1 MQIRLTVLAP
11 RSGQTPARACDVLVT
26 APAGTAL
33 AAVAS
38 GLAQAVSGPEGS
50 QGGGAV
56 VLFAGRERLDGQRI
70 ALGEP
75 PLVDGAVLS
84 LQVPGEDEAT
94 DDTAPAQLHVV
105 AGPDAGGV
113 HLLHGGQ
120 IRIGRSAEAD
130 VPLDDPDVS
139 RLHCAV
145 TVAEDGRVSVADL
158 GSTNGTSLDGTEV
171 RDRPVRFPP
180 GALLRLGE
188 STLRLTAGP
197 RAGALPTAPDGE
209 GHLRVSRADP
219 AAHGPVHGGPGT
231 SGAFGAG
238 SGGFD
243 GSGGPAGLGEG
254 AGQAYGGQAGARA
267 SGAFS
272 GASHAEPVAYGSEG
286 QEPGP
291 GHGQGVSGT
300 ASARRAPEGGEAPRR
315 GGIGAWARR
324 LKGGG
329 GSRGGEQPQGA
340 ERPGRDGWREAGA
353 SPYGHAY
360 GNGHDSHPYGDGH
373 GHGRAAGAPGSGAYA
388 APSAGAAG
396 ASGSFDSSGS
406 PGSFGAGGDSGHL
419 ASPVSP
425 LSPFSAV
432 PSAPEGTWP
441 DPAAVL
447 LTALGPGPRLWE
459 RHEGHPEALV
469 VRLGTTDRADVP
481 SVPVTVGLREAGSL
495 GLAGPRARLA
505 GLARATVA
513 QLAALHSPFDLEI
526 VLISTDRSRSLEER
540 RREWSWLGWLPHLRP
555 MHGQDCRLLLAYDR
569 EQADA
574 RTAEL
579 VRRLDEGPF
588 GPGWP
593 NLDRTEVAEAARA
606 HKGPHTVVVLDG
618 DPGTAALRETTAR
631 LAGAGAAAG
640 IHLICLAETPAASP
654 TSPVAATYD
663 AACRASIAF
672 RECGAVAMLSGDVA
686 TALRLLRTAGGQAAG
701 HGTVAAVDAVSAAW
715 AERFGRALAPLR
727 DEGSAAL
734 AGRPT
739 TAALPPSAR
748 LLDELGLARATPA
761 SLMARWASTADD
773 QPGASLPRPAA
784 APSRTDL
791 ETPGSGRTLSAGPR
805 VGPQRTAAE
814 ARRSQDTPTSGRI
827 PYPGD
832 PASGRTPYP
841 GAGDRDSGRTPYPG
855 TDSRGSGRT
864 PYPGAGSRDSSRT
877 LYPDTDDLDYGHTPY
892 PAPEPRSSGRT
903 PYPGADSRDSARTPY
918 PGMEG
923 RDSGRTPYPGADA
936 RDSSRTPYPG
946 AHTRDSERTPYPGAE
961 ARDSGR
967 TPRVGPQGG
976 EAPGQAGD
984 SGRPVLVLGAGPRG
998 PLSVDLADEGP
1009 HLLIEG
1015 PAGSGRTEL
1024 LRAVAASLAASARP
1038 DRLGILLVDG
1048 AGGKPEE
1055 RGEGLLPCTELPHV
1069 FTHLVA
1075 SDPVRMRE
1083 FAQALGGEL
1092 KRRAELLGP
1101 LDFATWHA
1109 RHAEAAEQ
1117 AEPRRVVGQRPP
1129 SGAERRGDLDSPA
1142 SGTLR
1147 LRQVAARASDPG
1159 PSPLPRLVVLADDFD
1174 ALVAPGLGSP
1184 GRPAAGSVVRAL
1196 EAVARDGGRLGVHLV
1211 ATSAR
1216 PDRTEDTE
1224 LARGARLR
1232 IVLDAPVLPPSPDE
1246 PAPGRGR
1253 LGHPDGRVTPF
1264 QGGRVTGRIPRTAT
1278 LRPTVVPLEWER
1290 MGDPPTRRPVRE
1302 LGNGPTDLALLASA
1316 LERAARSVNAE
1327 RLPPLIP
1334 FPT

>member
-11 RSGQTPARACDVLVT
+11 RSGQTPARTCDVLVT

-38 GLAQAVSGPEGS
+38 QLASAVSGPESS
-50 QGGGAV
+50 QGGGAIV
-56 VLFAGRERLDGQRI
+56 FFAGRERLDGHRI

-84 LQVPGEDEAT
+84 LQVPGDDEAT
-94 DDTAPAQLHVV
+94 DDAVPAQLHVV

-120 IRIGRSAEAD
+120 IRIGRSADAD

-145 TVAEDGRVSVADL
+145 TVSDDGRVSVADL
-158 GSTNGTSLDGTEV
+158 GSTNGTSLDGVEV
-171 RDRPVRFPP
+171 RERPVRLAP

-188 STLRLTAGP
+188 SALRLTAGSRP
-197 RAGALPTAPDGE
+197 VTLPTAPDGE
-209 GHLRVSRADP
+209 GHLRVTRAETGS
-219 AAHGPVHGGPGT
+219 AA
-231 SGAFGAG
+231 
-238 SGGFD
+238 
-243 GSGGPAGLGEG
+243 
-254 AGQAYGGQAGARA
+254 
-267 SGAFS
+267 
-272 GASHAEPVAYGSEG
+272 
-286 QEPGP
+286 P
-291 GHGQGVSGT
+291 GHGTGAPLPAHTPDHGGQGHGYGAPASPLP
-300 ASARRAPEGGEAPRR
+300 ASARSTAPSGPHGGSGAAGSSPDESSWPEPAEAGPGAYPGHGTHARGEEFGDAPAPRR
-315 GGIGAWARR
+315 GIGAWARR
-324 LKGGG
+324 LKGGAKSEQTAG
-329 GSRGGEQPQGA
+329 PETGAGERG
-340 ERPGRDGWREAGA
+340 D
-353 SPYGHAY
+353 AY
-360 GNGHDSHPYGDGH
+360 GAARAPDGP
-373 GHGRAAGAPGSGAYA
+373 GGPTAYGSGAYG
-388 APSAGAAG
+388 SAAG
-396 ASGSFDSSGS
+396 SHGFPGGSHDPFGGPSG
-406 PGSFGAGGDSGHL
+406 AGHL
-419 ASPVSP
+419 ASPASP
-425 LSPFSAV
+425 GSPFSAL
-432 PSAPEGTWP
+432 PTAPEGTWP

-459 RHEGHPEALV
+459 RHPEHPEALV
-469 VRLGTTDRADVP
+469 VRLGTTDRAEVP
-481 SVPVTVGLREAGSL
+481 AVPVTVGLREAGSL

-526 VLISTDRSRSLEER
+526 VLISTDRSRPLEER

-555 MHGQDCRLLLAYDR
+555 THGQDCRLLLAYDR
-569 EQADA
+569 EQAAA

-579 VRRLDEGPF
+579 VRRLDEGPL

-593 NLDRTEVAEAARA
+593 HLDRASVAEAARA
-606 HKGPHTVVVLDG
+606 HTGPHTVVVLDG
-618 DPGTAALRETTAR
+618 DPGTAMLRETTAR

-654 TSPVAATYD
+654 TSPVSATYE

-727 DEGSAAL
+727 EEGSAAL

-761 SLMARWASTADD
+761 SLMARWASTAEA
-773 QPGASLPRPAA
+773 QPGASAPRAAAA
-784 APSRTDL
+784 APARSELDSAN
-791 ETPGSGRTLSAGPR
+791 SGRTLSAGPR
-805 VGPQRTAAE
+805 VGPQRTA
-814 ARRSQDTPTSGRI
+814 SSP
-827 PYPGD
+827 
-832 PASGRTPYP
+832 
-841 GAGDRDSGRTPYPG
+841 RDSGRTPYPAAG
-855 TDSRGSGRT
+855 APDPDRTPYPPLDARDSGRT
-864 PYPGAGSRDSSRT
+864 PYRGHRSD
-877 LYPDTDDLDYGHTPY
+877 PDRPPY
-892 PAPEPRSSGRT
+892 PPLDT
-903 PYPGADSRDSARTPY
+903 H
-918 PGMEG
+918 
-923 RDSGRTPYPGADA
+923 DSGRTPYPGSRRSGPAQGSGTGSGGRGDA
-936 RDSSRTPYPG
+936 AAAASASGGPTPPAG
-946 AHTRDSERTPYPGAE
+946 AHT
-961 ARDSGR
+961 
-967 TPRVGPQGG
+967 
-976 EAPGQAGD
+976 
-984 SGRPVLVLGAGPRG
+984 GRPVLVLGAGPRG

-1015 PAGSGRTEL
+1015 PPGSGRTEL
-1024 LRAVAASLAASARP
+1024 LRAVAASLASAARP

-1048 AGGKPEE
+1048 SGGEQGE

-1075 SDPVRMRE
+1075 CDPVRMRE

-1092 KRRAELLGP
+1092 KRRAELLGD
-1101 LDFATWHA
+1101 LDFAAWHE
-1109 RHAEAAEQ
+1109 RHAQQEAP
-1117 AEPRRVVGQRPP
+1117 PRIVGQRPP

-1147 LRQVAARASDPG
+1147 LRPVPRSGDPG

-1174 ALVAPGLGSP
+1174 ALVAPALGSP

-1327 RLPPLIP
+1327 RLPALVP
-1334 FPT
+1334 FPA

>member
-56 VLFAGRERLDGQRI
+56 VLFAGRERLDAQCI

-94 DDTAPAQLHVV
+94 DDAVPAQLHVV

-113 HLLHGGQ
+113 HLLHGGR

-145 TVAEDGRVSVADL
+145 TVSEDGRVSVADL
-158 GSTNGTSLDGTEV
+158 GSTNGTSLDGAEV
-171 RDRPVRFPP
+171 RDQPVRFPP

-188 STLRLTAGP
+188 SALRLTAGSRP
-197 RAGALPTAPDGE
+197 VTLPAAPDGE
-209 GHLRVSRADP
+209 GHLRVSRLDP
-219 AAHGPVHGGPGT
+219 DPHAPAHHT
-231 SGAFGAG
+231 SATPTAPPLRAYHYG
-238 SGGFD
+238 SDDD
-243 GSGGPAGLGEG
+243 GQSP
-254 AGQAYGGQAGARA
+254 AYGQQPH
-267 SGAFS
+267 AFRQ
-272 GASHAEPVAYGSEG
+272 EPTGYEG

-291 GHGQGVSGT
+291 GHGAPDT
-300 ASARRAPEGGEAPRR
+300 SARRRTHGGREQFGPAGGGEQFGAAGSWESSGAAGGREQSGPAGSREQPGAGEAPRR

-329 GSRGGEQPQGA
+329 GARGEQAQGA
-340 ERPGRDGWREAGA
+340 DQPGRDPWQEAGA
-353 SPYGHAY
+353 APSGHSHAHSAEARGADPYGT
-360 GNGHDSHPYGDGH
+360 
-373 GHGRAAGAPGSGAYA
+373 
-388 APSAGAAG
+388 SAS
-396 ASGSFDSSGS
+396 SGSF
-406 PGSFGAGGDSGHL
+406 GDPGHL
-419 ASPVSP
+419 ASPASP

-459 RHEGHPEALV
+459 RHDGHPEALV
-469 VRLGTTDRADVP
+469 VRLGTTDRADVE

-526 VLISTDRSRSLEER
+526 VLISTDRSRPLEER

-569 EQADA
+569 EQAAA

-606 HKGPHTVVVLDG
+606 HTGPHTVVVLDG

-640 IHLICLAETPAASP
+640 IHLICLAETPASSP

-672 RECGAVAMLSGDVA
+672 RECGAVAILSGDVA

-701 HGTVAAVDAVSAAW
+701 HGTVASVDAVSAAW

-734 AGRPT
+734 TGRPT

-761 SLMARWASTADD
+761 SLMARWASTAED
-773 QPGASLPRPAA
+773 QPGASVPRATAA
-784 APSRTDL
+784 VPPSRADL
-791 ETPGSGRTLSAGPR
+791 ETPGSGRTLSTGPR

-814 ARRSQDTPTSGRI
+814 GHRAQDTPA
-827 PYPGD
+827 P
-832 PASGRTPYP
+832 GRTPYP
-841 GAGDRDSGRTPYPG
+841 AAGDRDSSRTPYPGGGADSRDSSRTPYPPAETHGSGRTPYPG
-855 TDSRGSGRT
+855 T
-864 PYPGAGSRDSSRT
+864 
-877 LYPDTDDLDYGHTPY
+877 
-892 PAPEPRSSGRT
+892 
-903 PYPGADSRDSARTPY
+903 
-918 PGMEG
+918 
-923 RDSGRTPYPGADA
+923 DA

-946 AHTRDSERTPYPGAE
+946 VSSDARDSSRTPYPGTDSRDSNRTPYPGAGTD
-961 ARDSGR
+961 ARDSSR
-967 TPRVGPQGG
+967 TPYPARTTPRVGPQGG
-976 EAPGQAGD
+976 EGSVGHSAQAGQHA
-984 SGRPVLVLGAGPRG
+984 GRPVLVLGAGPRG
-998 PLSVDLADEGP
+998 ALSVDLADEGP

-1024 LRAVAASLAASARP
+1024 LRAVAASLASAARP

-1048 AGGKPEE
+1048 AGGKPED
-1055 RGEGLLPCTELPHV
+1055 RDSSAPGLLPCTELPHV

-1101 LDFATWHA
+1101 LDFTDWHA
-1109 RHAEAAEQ
+1109 RHAEQ
-1117 AEPRRVVGQRPP
+1117 AQQEESRRIVGQRPP
-1129 SGAERRGDLDSPA
+1129 TGAERRGDLDSPA

-1147 LRQVAARASDPG
+1147 LRPVAARASDPG
-1159 PSPLPRLVVLADDFD
+1159 PSPLPRLVVLVDDFD

>member
-56 VLFAGRERLDGQRI
+56 VLFAGRERLDAQRI

-353 SPYGHAY
+353 SPDGHAY

-406 PGSFGAGGDSGHL
+406 LGSFGAGGDSGHL

-855 TDSRGSGRT
+855 
-864 PYPGAGSRDSSRT
+864 AGSRDSSRT

-936 RDSSRTPYPG
+936 RDSGRTPYPD

-976 EAPGQAGD
+976 EAPGQAWD

>member
-56 VLFAGRERLDGQRI
+56 VLFAGRERLDAQRI

-84 LQVPGEDEAT
+84 LQVPGDDEAT
-94 DDTAPAQLHVV
+94 DDAVPAQLHVV

-113 HLLHGGQ
+113 HLLHGGR

-145 TVAEDGRVSVADL
+145 TVSEDGRVSVADL
-158 GSTNGTSLDGTEV
+158 GSTNGTSLDGAEV
-171 RDRPVRFPP
+171 RDQPVRFPP

-188 STLRLTAGP
+188 SALRLTAGSRP
-197 RAGALPTAPDGE
+197 VTLPAAPDGE
-209 GHLRVSRADP
+209 GHLRVSRLDP
-219 AAHGPVHGGPGT
+219 DQHAPAHHT
-231 SGAFGAG
+231 SGTPTAPPLRAYHYG
-238 SGGFD
+238 SDDD
-243 GSGGPAGLGEG
+243 GQSP
-254 AGQAYGGQAGARA
+254 AYGQQPH
-267 SGAFS
+267 AFRQ
-272 GASHAEPVAYGSEG
+272 EPTGYEG

-291 GHGQGVSGT
+291 GHGT
-300 ASARRAPEGGEAPRR
+300 PDASAHQRTHGGREPFGPAGGGEQFGTTGSWEQSGAVGGRDSSGAGEAPRR

-329 GSRGGEQPQGA
+329 GARGEQSQGA
-340 ERPGRDGWREAGA
+340 DQQGRDPWQE
-353 SPYGHAY
+353 
-360 GNGHDSHPYGDGH
+360 
-373 GHGRAAGAPGSGAYA
+373 PGA
-388 APSAGAAG
+388 APSGHAHSAGARG
-396 ASGSFDSSGS
+396 ADPYGTSGSC
-406 PGSFGAGGDSGHL
+406 GDPGHL
-419 ASPVSP
+419 ASPASP

-459 RHEGHPEALV
+459 RHDGHPEALV
-469 VRLGTTDRADVP
+469 VRLGTTDRADVE

-526 VLISTDRSRSLEER
+526 VLISTDRSRPLEER

-569 EQADA
+569 EQAAA

-579 VRRLDEGPF
+579 VRRLDEGPS

-606 HKGPHTVVVLDG
+606 HTGPHTVVVLDG

-640 IHLICLAETPAASP
+640 IHLICLAETPASSP

-672 RECGAVAMLSGDVA
+672 RECGAVAILSGDVA

-734 AGRPT
+734 TGRPT

-761 SLMARWASTADD
+761 SLMARWASTAED
-773 QPGASLPRPAA
+773 QPGASVPRATAA
-784 APSRTDL
+784 VPPSRADL
-791 ETPGSGRTLSAGPR
+791 ETPGSGRTLSTGPR

-814 ARRSQDTPTSGRI
+814 GHRAQDTPA
-827 PYPGD
+827 P
-832 PASGRTPYP
+832 GRTPYP
-841 GAGDRDSGRTPYPG
+841 AAGDRDSSRTPYPG
-855 TDSRGSGRT
+855 TDSR
-864 PYPGAGSRDSSRT
+864 D
-877 LYPDTDDLDYGHTPY
+877 
-892 PAPEPRSSGRT
+892 SGRT
-903 PYPGADSRDSARTPY
+903 PYPGADSRDS
-918 PGMEG
+918 
-923 RDSGRTPYPGADA
+923 
-936 RDSSRTPYPG
+936 SRTPYPG
-946 AHTRDSERTPYPGAE
+946 TDSRDSNRTPYP
-961 ARDSGR
+961 AR
-967 TPRVGPQGG
+967 TAPRVGPQGG
-976 EAPGQAGD
+976 EGSAGHSAQAGQHA
-984 SGRPVLVLGAGPRG
+984 GRPVLVLGAGPRG
-998 PLSVDLADEGP
+998 ALSVDLADEGP

-1024 LRAVAASLAASARP
+1024 LRAVAASLASAARP

-1048 AGGKPEE
+1048 AGGKPED
-1055 RGEGLLPCTELPHV
+1055 RDSSAPGLLPCTELPHV

-1101 LDFATWHA
+1101 LDFTAWHA
-1109 RHAEAAEQ
+1109 RHAEQ
-1117 AEPRRVVGQRPP
+1117 AQQEESRRIVGQRPP
-1129 SGAERRGDLDSPA
+1129 TGAERRGDLDSPA

-1147 LRQVAARASDPG
+1147 LRPVAARASDPG
-1159 PSPLPRLVVLADDFD
+1159 PSPLPRLVVLVDDFD

>member
-11 RSGQTPARACDVLVT
+11 RSGQTPARTCDVLVT

-38 GLAQAVSGPEGS
+38 QLAAAVSGPESS
-50 QGGGAV
+50 QGGGAIV
-56 VLFAGRERLDGQRI
+56 FFAGRERLDGHRV

-84 LQVPGEDEAT
+84 LQVPGDDEAT
-94 DDTAPAQLHVV
+94 DDAVPAQLHVV

-120 IRIGRSAEAD
+120 IRIGRSADAD

-145 TVAEDGRVSVADL
+145 TVSDDGRVSVADL
-158 GSTNGTSLDGTEV
+158 GSTNGTSLDGVEV
-171 RDRPVRFPP
+171 RERPVRLAP
-180 GALLRLGE
+180 GSLLRLGE
-188 STLRLTAGP
+188 SALRLTAGSRP
-197 RAGALPTAPDGE
+197 VALPTAPDGE
-209 GHLRVSRADP
+209 GHLRVTRAETGS
-219 AAHGPVHGGPGT
+219 AAPDHGTGAPLSAHTPDHGGQDHGYGAPASPFPASAGSPASSGSYGG
-231 SGAFGAG
+231 SGAAG
-238 SGGFD
+238 FSAD
-243 GSGGPAGLGEG
+243 GSSWPEHAE
-254 AGQAYGGQAGARA
+254 AGQGAYPEHGTHAR
-267 SGAFS
+267 GEEF
-272 GASHAEPVAYGSEG
+272 
-286 QEPGP
+286 
-291 GHGQGVSGT
+291 T
-300 ASARRAPEGGEAPRR
+300 DAPAPRR
-315 GGIGAWARR
+315 GIGAWARR
-324 LKGGG
+324 LKGGAK
-329 GSRGGEQPQGA
+329 GEQPAGPETRA
-340 ERPGRDGWREAGA
+340 GERGD
-353 SPYGHAY
+353 AY
-360 GNGHDSHPYGDGH
+360 GATRAPDGPGGPTAYGSS
-373 GHGRAAGAPGSGAYA
+373 APGSGAYGSVA
-388 APSAGAAG
+388 GSHGFPGGSHDPSGGPSGA
-396 ASGSFDSSGS
+396 
-406 PGSFGAGGDSGHL
+406 GHL
-419 ASPVSP
+419 ASPASP
-425 LSPFSAV
+425 GSPFSAL

-459 RHEGHPEALV
+459 RHPGHPEALV
-469 VRLGTTDRADVP
+469 VRLGTTDRAEVP
-481 SVPVTVGLREAGSL
+481 GVPVTVGLREAGSL

-526 VLISTDRSRSLEER
+526 VLISTDRSRPLEER

-555 MHGQDCRLLLAYDR
+555 THGQDCRLLLAYDR
-569 EQADA
+569 EQAAA

-579 VRRLDEGPF
+579 VRRLDEGPL

-593 NLDRTEVAEAARA
+593 HLDRASVAEAARA
-606 HKGPHTVVVLDG
+606 HTGPHTVVVLDG
-618 DPGTAALRETTAR
+618 DPGTAMLRETTAR

-654 TSPVAATYD
+654 TSPVAATYE

-727 DEGSAAL
+727 EEGSAAL

-761 SLMARWASTADD
+761 SLMARWASTAEA
-773 QPGASLPRPAA
+773 QPGASAPRAAAA
-784 APSRTDL
+784 APARSELDS
-791 ETPGSGRTLSAGPR
+791 PNSGRTLSAGPR
-805 VGPQRTAAE
+805 VGPQRTAAS
-814 ARRSQDTPTSGRI
+814 AH
-827 PYPGD
+827 
-832 PASGRTPYP
+832 
-841 GAGDRDSGRTPYPG
+841 RDSGRTPYPAAG
-855 TDSRGSGRT
+855 APDPDRT
-864 PYPGAGSRDSSRT
+864 PYPPLDARDS
-877 LYPDTDDLDYGHTPY
+877 GHTPY
-892 PAPEPRSSGRT
+892 RGHSSDPDRP
-903 PYPGADSRDSARTPY
+903 PYPPLDTH
-918 PGMEG
+918 
-923 RDSGRTPYPGADA
+923 DSGRTPYLGSGSRRSGPGQGSGTGAGTGGRGDTA
-936 RDSSRTPYPG
+936 APASASGGPTPPAG
-946 AHTRDSERTPYPGAE
+946 AHT
-961 ARDSGR
+961 
-967 TPRVGPQGG
+967 
-976 EAPGQAGD
+976 
-984 SGRPVLVLGAGPRG
+984 GRPVLVLGAGPRG

-1015 PAGSGRTEL
+1015 PPGSGRTEL
-1024 LRAVAASLAASARP
+1024 LRAVAASLASAARP

-1048 AGGKPEE
+1048 SGGEQGE

-1075 SDPVRMRE
+1075 CDPVRMRE

-1092 KRRAELLGP
+1092 KRRAELLGD
-1101 LDFATWHA
+1101 LDFAAWHE
-1109 RHAEAAEQ
+1109 RHAEQEAP
-1117 AEPRRVVGQRPP
+1117 PRIVGQRPP

-1147 LRQVAARASDPG
+1147 LRPVPRSGAPG

-1174 ALVAPGLGSP
+1174 ALVAPALGSP

-1327 RLPPLIP
+1327 RLPALVP
-1334 FPT
+1334 FPA

>member
-11 RSGQTPARACDVLVT
+11 RSGQTPARTCDVLVT

-38 GLAQAVSGPEGS
+38 QLAAAVSGPESS

-56 VLFAGRERLDGQRI
+56 VLFAGRERLDGHRI

-84 LQVPGEDEAT
+84 LQVPGDDEAT
-94 DDTAPAQLHVV
+94 DDAVPAQLHVV

-120 IRIGRSAEAD
+120 IRIGRSADAD

-145 TVAEDGRVSVADL
+145 TVSDDGRVSVADL
-158 GSTNGTSLDGTEV
+158 GSTNGTSLDGVEV
-171 RDRPVRFPP
+171 HERPVRLAP

-188 STLRLTAGP
+188 SALRLTSGC
-197 RAGALPTAPDGE
+197 RAATLPTAPDGE
-209 GHLRVSRADP
+209 GHLRVTRAETGSAAPGQGTGAPFAARTPGHAGQGPGPAYGTPASPFASSP
-219 AAHGPVHGGPGT
+219 AAASPASPFPA
-231 SGAFGAG
+231 SGSAAS
-238 SGGFD
+238 SG
-243 GSGGPAGLGEG
+243 
-254 AGQAYGGQAGARA
+254 A
-267 SGAFS
+267 SGAY
-272 GASHAEPVAYGSEG
+272 GDPGAYGSSGAYGDPGASPGEASWA
-286 QEPGP
+286 EPAEAGP
-291 GHGQGVSGT
+291 GAYAAGG
-300 ASARRAPEGGEAPRR
+300 APARDEEFTEAPAPRR
-315 GGIGAWARR
+315 GIGAWARR
-324 LKGGG
+324 FKGGAKSEQTAGRETGTG
-329 GSRGGEQPQGA
+329 GRG
-340 ERPGRDGWREAGA
+340 D
-353 SPYGHAY
+353 AY
-360 GNGHDSHPYGDGH
+360 GAA
-373 GHGRAAGAPGSGAYA
+373 RAPDAPGSRAAYGSEAHGSSAYGSSAYGSEAHGTGAYGTGA
-388 APSAGAAG
+388 DDSGAHGTGTYGPGPGPGPGYGSGSEGYGSGGYGSGSHGSAAG
-396 ASGSFDSSGS
+396 SSRVPGGS
-406 PGSFGAGGDSGHL
+406 PDPSGGPSGAGHL
-419 ASPVSP
+419 ASPASP
-425 LSPFSAV
+425 GSPFSAL

-459 RHEGHPEALV
+459 RHPEHPEALV
-469 VRLGTTDRADVP
+469 VRLGTTDRAEVP
-481 SVPVTVGLREAGSL
+481 GVPVTVGLREAGSL

-526 VLISTDRSRSLEER
+526 VLISTDRSRTPEER

-555 MHGQDCRLLLAYDR
+555 THGQDCRLLLAYER
-569 EQADA
+569 EQAEA

-579 VRRLDEGPF
+579 VRRLDEGPL

-593 NLDRTEVAEAARA
+593 HLDRAAVAGAARD

-618 DPGTAALRETTAR
+618 DPGTAFLRETTAR

-654 TSPVAATYD
+654 TSPVAATYE
-663 AACRASIAF
+663 AACRSSIAF

-715 AERFGRALAPLR
+715 AERFARALAPLR
-727 DEGSAAL
+727 EEGSAAL

-761 SLMARWASTADD
+761 SLMARWASTAEA
-773 QPGASLPRPAA
+773 QPGASAPRAA
-784 APSRTDL
+784 APPPRSELDSAN
-791 ETPGSGRTLSAGPR
+791 SGRTLSAGPR
-805 VGPQRTAAE
+805 VGPQRTAA
-814 ARRSQDTPTSGRI
+814 SSPHHD
-827 PYPGD
+827 
-832 PASGRTPYP
+832 SGRTPYP
-841 GAGDRDSGRTPYPG
+841 AAGAPDPDRTPYPPLDSRDSGRTPYP
-855 TDSRGSGRT
+855 
-864 PYPGAGSRDSSRT
+864 P
-877 LYPDTDDLDYGHTPY
+877 LDTH
-892 PAPEPRSSGRT
+892 
-903 PYPGADSRDSARTPY
+903 
-918 PGMEG
+918 
-923 RDSGRTPYPGADA
+923 DSGRTPYLGAQRSGPAQGAGTGAGAGSGADA
-936 RDSSRTPYPG
+936 WERGDATPAPSGPG
-946 AHTRDSERTPYPGAE
+946 PGSA
-961 ARDSGR
+961 
-967 TPRVGPQGG
+967 T
-976 EAPGQAGD
+976 APAPAAVPI
-984 SGRPVLVLGAGPRG
+984 GRPVLVLGAGPRG

-1015 PAGSGRTEL
+1015 PPGSGRTEL
-1024 LRAVAASLAASARP
+1024 LRAVAASLASAARP

-1048 AGGKPEE
+1048 SGGEHGE

-1092 KRRAELLGP
+1092 KRRAELLGD
-1101 LDFATWHA
+1101 LDFAAWHERYGQPQA
-1109 RHAEAAEQ
+1109 EQEAA
-1117 AEPRRVVGQRPP
+1117 PRIVGQRPP

-1147 LRQVAARASDPG
+1147 LRPAAARSAAPG

-1174 ALVAPGLGSP
+1174 ALVAPALGSP

-1327 RLPPLIP
+1327 RLPALVP
-1334 FPT
+1334 FTA

>member
-56 VLFAGRERLDGQRI
+56 VLFAGRERLDAQRI

-84 LQVPGEDEAT
+84 LQVPGDDEAT
-94 DDTAPAQLHVV
+94 DDAVPAQLHVV

-113 HLLHGGQ
+113 HLLHGGR

-145 TVAEDGRVSVADL
+145 TVSEDGRVSVADL
-158 GSTNGTSLDGTEV
+158 GSTNGTSLDGAEV
-171 RDRPVRFPP
+171 RDQPVRFPP

-188 STLRLTAGP
+188 SALRLTAGSRP
-197 RAGALPTAPDGE
+197 VTLPAAPDGE
-209 GHLRVSRADP
+209 GHLRVSRLDP
-219 AAHGPVHGGPGT
+219 DQHAPAHHT
-231 SGAFGAG
+231 SGTPTAPPLRAYHYG
-238 SGGFD
+238 SDDD
-243 GSGGPAGLGEG
+243 GQSP
-254 AGQAYGGQAGARA
+254 AYGQQPH
-267 SGAFS
+267 AFRQ
-272 GASHAEPVAYGSEG
+272 EPTGYEG

-291 GHGQGVSGT
+291 GHGT
-300 ASARRAPEGGEAPRR
+300 PDASAHQRTHGGREPFGPAGGGEQFGTTGSWEQSGAVGGRDSSGAGEAPRR

-329 GSRGGEQPQGA
+329 GARGEQSQGA
-340 ERPGRDGWREAGA
+340 DQPGRDPWQE
-353 SPYGHAY
+353 
-360 GNGHDSHPYGDGH
+360 
-373 GHGRAAGAPGSGAYA
+373 PGA
-388 APSAGAAG
+388 APSGHAHSAGARG
-396 ASGSFDSSGS
+396 ADPYGTSGSF
-406 PGSFGAGGDSGHL
+406 GDPGHL
-419 ASPVSP
+419 ASPASP

-459 RHEGHPEALV
+459 RHDGHPEALV
-469 VRLGTTDRADVP
+469 VRLGTTDRADVE

-526 VLISTDRSRSLEER
+526 VLISTDRSRPLEER

-569 EQADA
+569 EQAAA

-579 VRRLDEGPF
+579 VRRLDEGPS

-606 HKGPHTVVVLDG
+606 HTGPHTVVVLDG

-640 IHLICLAETPAASP
+640 IHLICLAETPASSP

-672 RECGAVAMLSGDVA
+672 RECGAVAILSGDVA

-734 AGRPT
+734 TGRPT

-761 SLMARWASTADD
+761 SLMARWASTAED
-773 QPGASLPRPAA
+773 QPGASVPRATAA
-784 APSRTDL
+784 VPPSRADL
-791 ETPGSGRTLSAGPR
+791 ETPGSGRTLSTGPR

-814 ARRSQDTPTSGRI
+814 GHRAQDTPA
-827 PYPGD
+827 P
-832 PASGRTPYP
+832 GRTPYP
-841 GAGDRDSGRTPYPG
+841 AAGDRDSSRTPYPGGGADSRDSGRTPYPG
-855 TDSRGSGRT
+855 TDSRDSNRT
-864 PYPGAGSRDSSRT
+864 PYP
-877 LYPDTDDLDYGHTPY
+877 
-892 PAPEPRSSGRT
+892 
-903 PYPGADSRDSARTPY
+903 ART
-918 PGMEG
+918 
-923 RDSGRTPYPGADA
+923 A
-936 RDSSRTPYPG
+936 
-946 AHTRDSERTPYPGAE
+946 
-961 ARDSGR
+961 
-967 TPRVGPQGG
+967 PRVGPQGG
-976 EAPGQAGD
+976 EGSAGHSAQAGQHA
-984 SGRPVLVLGAGPRG
+984 GRPVLVLGAGPRG
-998 PLSVDLADEGP
+998 ALSVDLADEGP

-1024 LRAVAASLAASARP
+1024 LRAVAASLASAARP

-1048 AGGKPEE
+1048 AGGKPED
-1055 RGEGLLPCTELPHV
+1055 RDSSAPGLLPCTELPHV

-1101 LDFATWHA
+1101 LDFTAWHA
-1109 RHAEAAEQ
+1109 RHAEQ
-1117 AEPRRVVGQRPP
+1117 AQQEESRRIVGQRPP
-1129 SGAERRGDLDSPA
+1129 TGAERRGDLDSPA

-1147 LRQVAARASDPG
+1147 LRPVAARASDPG
-1159 PSPLPRLVVLADDFD
+1159 PSPLPRLVVLVDDFD

>member
-56 VLFAGRERLDGQRI
+56 VLFAGRERLDAQRI

-84 LQVPGEDEAT
+84 LQVPGDDEAT
-94 DDTAPAQLHVV
+94 DDAVPAQLHVV

-113 HLLHGGQ
+113 HLLHGGR

-145 TVAEDGRVSVADL
+145 TVSEDGRVSVADL
-158 GSTNGTSLDGTEV
+158 GSTNGTSLDGAEV
-171 RDRPVRFPP
+171 RDQPVRFPP

-188 STLRLTAGP
+188 SALRLTAGSRP
-197 RAGALPTAPDGE
+197 VTLPAAPDGE
-209 GHLRVSRADP
+209 GHLRVSRLDP
-219 AAHGPVHGGPGT
+219 DQHAPAHHT
-231 SGAFGAG
+231 SGTPTAPPLRAYHYG
-238 SGGFD
+238 SDDD
-243 GSGGPAGLGEG
+243 GQSP
-254 AGQAYGGQAGARA
+254 AYGQQPH
-267 SGAFS
+267 AFRQ
-272 GASHAEPVAYGSEG
+272 EPTGYEG

-291 GHGQGVSGT
+291 GHGT
-300 ASARRAPEGGEAPRR
+300 PDASAHQRTHGGREPFGPAGGGEQFGTTGSWEQSGAVGGRDSSGAVGGRDSSGAGEAPRR

-329 GSRGGEQPQGA
+329 GARGEQSQGA
-340 ERPGRDGWREAGA
+340 DQQGRDPWQE
-353 SPYGHAY
+353 
-360 GNGHDSHPYGDGH
+360 
-373 GHGRAAGAPGSGAYA
+373 PGA
-388 APSAGAAG
+388 APSGHAHSAGARG
-396 ASGSFDSSGS
+396 ADPYGTSGSC
-406 PGSFGAGGDSGHL
+406 GDPGHL
-419 ASPVSP
+419 ASPASP

-459 RHEGHPEALV
+459 RHDGHPEALV
-469 VRLGTTDRADVP
+469 VRLGTTDRADVE

-526 VLISTDRSRSLEER
+526 VLISTDRSRPLEER

-569 EQADA
+569 EQAAA

-579 VRRLDEGPF
+579 VRRLDEGPS

-606 HKGPHTVVVLDG
+606 HTGPHTVVVLDG

-640 IHLICLAETPAASP
+640 IHLICLAETPASSP

-672 RECGAVAMLSGDVA
+672 RECGAVAILSGDVA

-734 AGRPT
+734 TGRPT

-761 SLMARWASTADD
+761 SLMARWASTAED
-773 QPGASLPRPAA
+773 QPGASVPRATAA
-784 APSRTDL
+784 VPPSRADL
-791 ETPGSGRTLSAGPR
+791 ETPGSGRTLSTGPR

-814 ARRSQDTPTSGRI
+814 GHRAQDTPA
-827 PYPGD
+827 P
-832 PASGRTPYP
+832 GRTPYP
-841 GAGDRDSGRTPYPG
+841 AAGDRDSSRTPYPG
-855 TDSRGSGRT
+855 TDSR
-864 PYPGAGSRDSSRT
+864 DSN
-877 LYPDTDDLDYGHTPY
+877 
-892 PAPEPRSSGRT
+892 RT
-903 PYPGADSRDSARTPY
+903 PYPGADSRDSNRTPY
-918 PGMEG
+918 PA
-923 RDSGRTPYPGADA
+923 RTA
-936 RDSSRTPYPG
+936 
-946 AHTRDSERTPYPGAE
+946 
-961 ARDSGR
+961 
-967 TPRVGPQGG
+967 PRVGPQGG
-976 EAPGQAGD
+976 EGSAGHSAQAGQHA
-984 SGRPVLVLGAGPRG
+984 GRPVLVLGAGPRG
-998 PLSVDLADEGP
+998 ALSVDLADEGP

-1024 LRAVAASLAASARP
+1024 LRAVAASLASAARP

-1048 AGGKPEE
+1048 AGGKPED
-1055 RGEGLLPCTELPHV
+1055 RDSSAPGLLPCTELPHV

-1101 LDFATWHA
+1101 LDFTAWHA
-1109 RHAEAAEQ
+1109 RHAEQ
-1117 AEPRRVVGQRPP
+1117 AQQEESRRIVGQRPP
-1129 SGAERRGDLDSPA
+1129 TGAERRGDLDSPA

-1147 LRQVAARASDPG
+1147 LRPVAARASDPG
-1159 PSPLPRLVVLADDFD
+1159 PSPLPRLVVLVDDFD

>member
-1 MQIRLTVLAP
+1 MPPARICEVGVSRCVTTCTDDVSVPGGGNHRAFPLPGTPAQKGPLTAMQIRLTVLAP
-11 RSGQTPARACDVLVT
+11 RSGQTPARTCDVLVT

-38 GLAQAVSGPEGS
+38 QLASAVSGPESS
-50 QGGGAV
+50 QGGGAIV
-56 VLFAGRERLDGQRI
+56 FFAGRERLDGHRI

-84 LQVPGEDEAT
+84 LQVPGDDEAT
-94 DDTAPAQLHVV
+94 DDAVPAQLHVV

-120 IRIGRSAEAD
+120 IRIGRSADAD

-145 TVAEDGRVSVADL
+145 TVSDDGRVSVADL
-158 GSTNGTSLDGTEV
+158 GSTNGTSLDGVEV
-171 RDRPVRFPP
+171 RERPVRLAP

-188 STLRLTAGP
+188 SALRLTTGSRP
-197 RAGALPTAPDGE
+197 VTLPTAPDGE
-209 GHLRVSRADP
+209 GHLRVTRAETGS
-219 AAHGPVHGGPGT
+219 AA
-231 SGAFGAG
+231 
-238 SGGFD
+238 
-243 GSGGPAGLGEG
+243 
-254 AGQAYGGQAGARA
+254 
-267 SGAFS
+267 
-272 GASHAEPVAYGSEG
+272 
-286 QEPGP
+286 P
-291 GHGQGVSGT
+291 GHGTGAPLSAHTPDHGGHGYGAPASPFP
-300 ASARRAPEGGEAPRR
+300 ASAGSPASSGPYGGSGAAGFSADESSWPEHAEAGPGAYPEHGTHARGEEFADAPTPRR
-315 GGIGAWARR
+315 GIGAWARR
-324 LKGGG
+324 LKGGAK
-329 GSRGGEQPQGA
+329 GEQTAGPETGA
-340 ERPGRDGWREAGA
+340 GERGD
-353 SPYGHAY
+353 AY
-360 GNGHDSHPYGDGH
+360 GAARTDGP
-373 GHGRAAGAPGSGAYA
+373 AAPGSSAPGSDAYG
-388 APSAGAAG
+388 SAAG
-396 ASGSFDSSGS
+396 SHGFPGGSHDPSGGPSG
-406 PGSFGAGGDSGHL
+406 AGHL
-419 ASPVSP
+419 ASPASP
-425 LSPFSAV
+425 GSPFSAL

-459 RHEGHPEALV
+459 RHQGHPEALV
-469 VRLGTTDRADVP
+469 VRLGTTDRAEVP
-481 SVPVTVGLREAGSL
+481 GVPVTVGLREAGSL

-526 VLISTDRSRSLEER
+526 VLISTDRSRPLEER

-555 MHGQDCRLLLAYDR
+555 THGQDCRLLLAYDR
-569 EQADA
+569 EQAAA

-579 VRRLDEGPF
+579 VRRLDEGPL

-593 NLDRTEVAEAARA
+593 HLDRASVAEAARE
-606 HKGPHTVVVLDG
+606 HTGPHTVVVLDG
-618 DPGTAALRETTAR
+618 DPGTAMLRETTAR

-640 IHLICLAETPAASP
+640 IHLICLAETPASSP
-654 TSPVAATYD
+654 TSPVAATYE

-727 DEGSAAL
+727 EEGSAAL

-761 SLMARWASTADD
+761 SLMARWASTAEA
-773 QPGASLPRPAA
+773 QPGASAPRAAAA
-784 APSRTDL
+784 APARSELDSAN
-791 ETPGSGRTLSAGPR
+791 SGRTLSAGPR
-805 VGPQRTAAE
+805 VGPQRTAA
-814 ARRSQDTPTSGRI
+814 SSH
-827 PYPGD
+827 
-832 PASGRTPYP
+832 
-841 GAGDRDSGRTPYPG
+841 RDSGRTPYPAAG
-855 TDSRGSGRT
+855 APDPDRTPYPPLDARDSGRT
-864 PYPGAGSRDSSRT
+864 PYRGHRSD
-877 LYPDTDDLDYGHTPY
+877 PDRPPY
-892 PAPEPRSSGRT
+892 PPLDT
-903 PYPGADSRDSARTPY
+903 H
-918 PGMEG
+918 
-923 RDSGRTPYPGADA
+923 DSGRTPYPG
-936 RDSSRTPYPG
+936 SR
-946 AHTRDSERTPYPGAE
+946 R
-961 ARDSGR
+961 SG
-967 TPRVGPQGG
+967 
-976 EAPGQAGD
+976 PGQGSGTGSGGRGD
-984 SGRPVLVLGAGPRG
+984 TSDSASASGGPMPPTGTHTGRPVLVLGAGPRG

-1015 PAGSGRTEL
+1015 PPGSGRTEL
-1024 LRAVAASLAASARP
+1024 LRAVAASLASAARP

-1048 AGGKPEE
+1048 SGGEQGE

-1075 SDPVRMRE
+1075 CDPVRMRE

-1092 KRRAELLGP
+1092 KRRAELLGD
-1101 LDFATWHA
+1101 LDFAAWHE
-1109 RHAEAAEQ
+1109 RHAQQEAP
-1117 AEPRRVVGQRPP
+1117 PRIVGQRPP

-1147 LRQVAARASDPG
+1147 LRPVPRAGAPG

-1174 ALVAPGLGSP
+1174 ALVAPALGSP

-1327 RLPPLIP
+1327 RLPALVP
-1334 FPT
+1334 FPA

>member
-11 RSGQTPARACDVLVT
+11 RSGQTPARTCDVLVT

-38 GLAQAVSGPEGS
+38 QLAAAVSGPDSS

-56 VLFAGRERLDGQRI
+56 VLFAGRERLDGHRI

-84 LQVPGEDEAT
+84 LQVPGDDEAT
-94 DDTAPAQLHVV
+94 DDAVPAQLHVV

-120 IRIGRSAEAD
+120 IRIGRSADAD

-145 TVAEDGRVSVADL
+145 TVSDDGRVSVADL
-158 GSTNGTSLDGTEV
+158 GSTNGTSLDGVEV
-171 RDRPVRFPP
+171 RERPVRLAP

-188 STLRLTAGP
+188 SALRLAPGSRPP
-197 RAGALPTAPDGE
+197 RLTTAPDGE
-209 GHLRVSRADP
+209 GHLRVTRAERGRSAGTPFGPGAPEQDGPGYAAASSGPPFSAASPSPSRASAAP
-219 AAHGPVHGGPGT
+219 APERAGAYDDAESWPERAE
-231 SGAFGAG
+231 SGA
-238 SGGFD
+238 GG
-243 GSGGPAGLGEG
+243 G
-254 AGQAYGGQAGARA
+254 R
-267 SGAFS
+267 
-272 GASHAEPVAYGSEG
+272 SE
-286 QEPGP
+286 
-291 GHGQGVSGT
+291 SGT
-300 ASARRAPEGGEAPRR
+300 RARGERFAGPPAPRR
-315 GGIGAWARR
+315 GIGAWARR
-324 LKGGG
+324 FKGGAKD
-329 GSRGGEQPQGA
+329 EQATGPEPGA
-340 ERPGRDGWREAGA
+340 DG
-353 SPYGHAY
+353 P
-360 GNGHDSHPYGDGH
+360 
-373 GHGRAAGAPGSGAYA
+373 AAPDAYA
-388 APSAGAAG
+388 ASRAPGDPAPAAG
-396 ASGSFDSSGS
+396 PTGHGFDTGPQGS
-406 PGSFGAGGDSGHL
+406 PSGFDDPPGGPSGAGHL
-419 ASPVSP
+419 ASPASP
-425 LSPFSAV
+425 GSPFSAR

-459 RHEGHPEALV
+459 RHPDHPEALV
-469 VRLGTTDRADVP
+469 VRLGTTDRAEVP
-481 SVPVTVGLREAGSL
+481 AVPVTVGLREAGSL

-526 VLISTDRSRSLEER
+526 VLISTDRSRPLEER

-555 MHGQDCRLLLAYDR
+555 THGQDCRLLLAYER
-569 EQADA
+569 EQAEA

-579 VRRLDEGPF
+579 VRRLDEGPL

-593 NLDRTEVAEAARA
+593 HLDRASLTEAARA
-606 HKGPHTVVVLDG
+606 HTGPHTVVVLDG
-618 DPGTAALRETTAR
+618 DPGTAFLRETTAR
-631 LAGAGAAAG
+631 LAGAGAAG
-640 IHLICLAETPAASP
+640 GVHLICLAETPAASP
-654 TSPVAATYD
+654 TSPVAATYE

-672 RECGAVAMLSGDVA
+672 RECGAVALLSGDVA

-727 DEGSAAL
+727 EEGSTAL

-761 SLMARWASTADD
+761 SLMARWASTAEAR
-773 QPGASLPRPAA
+773 PGATAPRVAA
-784 APSRTDL
+784 APSRSEADS
-791 ETPGSGRTLSAGPR
+791 PNSGRTLSAGPR
-805 VGPQRTAAE
+805 VGPQRTAA
-814 ARRSQDTPTSGRI
+814 SSPHHD
-827 PYPGD
+827 
-832 PASGRTPYP
+832 SGRTPYP
-841 GAGDRDSGRTPYPG
+841 AAGAPDPDRTPYPPPDARDSGRTPYP
-855 TDSRGSGRT
+855 S
-864 PYPGAGSRDSSRT
+864 
-877 LYPDTDDLDYGHTPY
+877 L
-892 PAPEPRSSGRT
+892 
-903 PYPGADSRDSARTPY
+903 DSRDSGRVPQLGAQRSASG
-918 PGMEG
+918 PGAGQAGPG
-923 RDSGRTPYPGADA
+923 RGPASAAAVSPGADGA
-936 RDSSRTPYPG
+936 DGAAPGRAAVPG
-946 AHTRDSERTPYPGAE
+946 AA
-961 ARDSGR
+961 
-967 TPRVGPQGG
+967 
-976 EAPGQAGD
+976 
-984 SGRPVLVLGAGPRG
+984 RPVLVLGAGPRG

-1015 PAGSGRTEL
+1015 PPGSGRTEL
-1024 LRAVAASLAASARP
+1024 LRAVAASLASAARP

-1048 AGGKPEE
+1048 AGGEQGD

-1069 FTHLVA
+1069 FGHLRA
-1075 SDPVRMRE
+1075 YDPVRMRQ

-1092 KRRAELLGP
+1092 KRRAELLGD
-1101 LDFATWHA
+1101 LDFAAWHERHA
-1109 RHAEAAEQ
+1109 RQESRAESG
-1117 AEPRRVVGQRPP
+1117 RVVGRRPP
-1129 SGAERRGDLDSPA
+1129 SGAERLGDLDSPA
-1142 SGTLR
+1142 TGTLR
-1147 LRQVAARASDPG
+1147 LRPAAARPADPG

-1174 ALVAPGLGSP
+1174 ALVAPALGSP

-1211 ATSAR
+1211 AASAR

-1290 MGDPPTRRPVRE
+1290 MGDPPARRPVRE

-1327 RLPPLIP
+1327 RLPALVP
-1334 FPT
+1334 FTP

>member
-56 VLFAGRERLDGQRI
+56 VLFAGRERLDAQRI

-84 LQVPGEDEAT
+84 LQVPGDDEAT
-94 DDTAPAQLHVV
+94 DDAVPAQLHVV

-113 HLLHGGQ
+113 HLLHGGR

-145 TVAEDGRVSVADL
+145 TVSEDGRVSVADL
-158 GSTNGTSLDGTEV
+158 GSTNGTSLDGAEV
-171 RDRPVRFPP
+171 RDQPVRFPP

-188 STLRLTAGP
+188 SALRLTAGSRP
-197 RAGALPTAPDGE
+197 VTLPAAPDGE
-209 GHLRVSRADP
+209 GHLRVSRLDP
-219 AAHGPVHGGPGT
+219 DQHAPAHHT
-231 SGAFGAG
+231 SGTPTAPPLRAYHYG
-238 SGGFD
+238 SDDD
-243 GSGGPAGLGEG
+243 GQSP
-254 AGQAYGGQAGARA
+254 AYGQQPH
-267 SGAFS
+267 AFRQ
-272 GASHAEPVAYGSEG
+272 EPTGYEG

-291 GHGQGVSGT
+291 GHGT
-300 ASARRAPEGGEAPRR
+300 PDASAHQRTHGGREPFGPAGGGEQFGTTGSWEQSGAVGGRDSSGAVGGRDSSGAGEAPRR

-329 GSRGGEQPQGA
+329 GARGEQSQGA
-340 ERPGRDGWREAGA
+340 DQQGRDPWQE
-353 SPYGHAY
+353 
-360 GNGHDSHPYGDGH
+360 
-373 GHGRAAGAPGSGAYA
+373 PGA
-388 APSAGAAG
+388 APSGHAHSAGARG
-396 ASGSFDSSGS
+396 ADPYGTSGSC
-406 PGSFGAGGDSGHL
+406 GDPGHL
-419 ASPVSP
+419 ASPASP

-459 RHEGHPEALV
+459 RHDGHPEALV
-469 VRLGTTDRADVP
+469 VRLGTTDRADVE

-526 VLISTDRSRSLEER
+526 VLISTDRSRPLEER

-569 EQADA
+569 EQAAA

-579 VRRLDEGPF
+579 VRRLDEGPS

-606 HKGPHTVVVLDG
+606 HTGPHTVVVLDG

-640 IHLICLAETPAASP
+640 IHLICLAETPASSP

-672 RECGAVAMLSGDVA
+672 RECGAVAILSGDVA

-734 AGRPT
+734 TGRPT

-761 SLMARWASTADD
+761 SLMARWASTAED
-773 QPGASLPRPAA
+773 QPGASVPRATAA
-784 APSRTDL
+784 VPPSRADL
-791 ETPGSGRTLSAGPR
+791 ETPGSGRTLSTGPR

-814 ARRSQDTPTSGRI
+814 GHRAQDTPA
-827 PYPGD
+827 P
-832 PASGRTPYP
+832 GRTPYP
-841 GAGDRDSGRTPYPG
+841 AAGDRDSSRTPYPGGGADSRDSGRTPYPG
-855 TDSRGSGRT
+855 TDSR
-864 PYPGAGSRDSSRT
+864 
-877 LYPDTDDLDYGHTPY
+877 
-892 PAPEPRSSGRT
+892 
-903 PYPGADSRDSARTPY
+903 
-918 PGMEG
+918 
-923 RDSGRTPYPGADA
+923 
-936 RDSSRTPYPG
+936 DSSRTPYP
-946 AHTRDSERTPYPGAE
+946 ARTA
-961 ARDSGR
+961 
-967 TPRVGPQGG
+967 PRVGPQGG
-976 EAPGQAGD
+976 EGSAGHSAQAGQHA
-984 SGRPVLVLGAGPRG
+984 GRPVLVLGAGPRG
-998 PLSVDLADEGP
+998 ALSVDLADEGP

-1024 LRAVAASLAASARP
+1024 LRAVAASLASAARP

-1048 AGGKPEE
+1048 AGGKPED
-1055 RGEGLLPCTELPHV
+1055 RDSSAPGLLPCTELPHV

-1101 LDFATWHA
+1101 LDFTAWHA
-1109 RHAEAAEQ
+1109 RHAEQ
-1117 AEPRRVVGQRPP
+1117 AQQEESRRIVGQRPP
-1129 SGAERRGDLDSPA
+1129 TGAERRGDLDSPA

-1147 LRQVAARASDPG
+1147 LRPVAARASDPG
-1159 PSPLPRLVVLADDFD
+1159 PSPLPRLVVLVDDFD

>member
-11 RSGQTPARACDVLVT
+11 RSGQTPARTCDVLVT

-38 GLAQAVSGPEGS
+38 QLASAVAGPESS
-50 QGGGAV
+50 QGGGAIV
-56 VLFAGRERLDGQRI
+56 FFAGRDRLDGHRV

-84 LQVPGEDEAT
+84 LQVPGDDEAT
-94 DDTAPAQLHVV
+94 DDPVPAQLHVV

-120 IRIGRSAEAD
+120 IRIGRSADAD

-145 TVAEDGRVSVADL
+145 TVSDDGRVSVADL
-158 GSTNGTSLDGTEV
+158 GSTNGTSLDGVEV
-171 RDRPVRFPP
+171 RERPVRLAP

-188 STLRLTAGP
+188 SALRLTAGSRP
-197 RAGALPTAPDGE
+197 ATLPTAPDGE
-209 GHLRVSRADP
+209 GHLRVARAETDSP
-219 AAHGPVHGGPGT
+219 APGHGAGAPLSAHTPDHGGPGHGHGYGAPASPFPGSSGSSAPT
-231 SGAFGAG
+231 GPPAPGGPHGGSGAPG
-238 SGGFD
+238 SSLEE
-243 GSGGPAGLGEG
+243 GSWPE
-254 AGQAYGGQAGARA
+254 
-267 SGAFS
+267 
-272 GASHAEPVAYGSEG
+272 HAEA
-286 QEPGP
+286 GP
-291 GHGQGVSGT
+291 GAYPGQGTHARGEE
-300 ASARRAPEGGEAPRR
+300 SADAPAPRR
-315 GGIGAWARR
+315 GIGAWARR

-329 GSRGGEQPQGA
+329 ARSEQAAGPETGAGVRRDTYGASRAPDGPGGPTTYGSSA
-340 ERPGRDGWREAGA
+340 PGAGA
-353 SPYGHAY
+353 YGSAV
-360 GNGHDSHPYGDGH
+360 GPHDFPGGSHDPSGG
-373 GHGRAAGAPGSGAYA
+373 PSGA
-388 APSAGAAG
+388 
-396 ASGSFDSSGS
+396 
-406 PGSFGAGGDSGHL
+406 GHL

-425 LSPFSAV
+425 GSPFSAL
-432 PSAPEGTWP
+432 PTAPEGTWP

-447 LTALGPGPRLWE
+447 MTALGPGPRLWE
-459 RHEGHPEALV
+459 RHPEHPEALV
-469 VRLGTTDRADVP
+469 VRLGTTDRAEVP
-481 SVPVTVGLREAGSL
+481 AVPVTVGLREAGSL

-526 VLISTDRSRSLEER
+526 VLISTDRSRPLEER

-555 MHGQDCRLLLAYDR
+555 THGQDCRLLLAYDR
-569 EQADA
+569 EQAAA

-579 VRRLDEGPF
+579 VRRLDEGPL

-593 NLDRTEVAEAARA
+593 HLDRASVAEAARA
-606 HKGPHTVVVLDG
+606 HTGPHTVVVLDG
-618 DPGTAALRETTAR
+618 DPGTAVLRETTAR

-654 TSPVAATYD
+654 TSPVSATYE

-727 DEGSAAL
+727 EEGSAAL

-761 SLMARWASTADD
+761 SLMARWASTAEA
-773 QPGASLPRPAA
+773 QPGASAPRGAA
-784 APSRTDL
+784 ARAPRQELDS
-791 ETPGSGRTLSAGPR
+791 PNSGRTLSAGPR
-805 VGPQRTAAE
+805 VGPQRTAASSPHRD
-814 ARRSQDTPTSGRI
+814 AGRA
-827 PYPGD
+827 PYPAAGAPD
-832 PASGRTPYP
+832 PDRTPYP
-841 GAGDRDSGRTPYPG
+841 PLDARDSGRTPYP
-855 TDSRGSGRT
+855 
-864 PYPGAGSRDSSRT
+864 P
-877 LYPDTDDLDYGHTPY
+877 LD
-892 PAPEPRSSGRT
+892 A
-903 PYPGADSRDSARTPY
+903 
-918 PGMEG
+918 
-923 RDSGRTPYPGADA
+923 
-936 RDSSRTPYPG
+936 
-946 AHTRDSERTPYPGAE
+946 RDSERTPSLGG
-961 ARDSGR
+961 RRSG
-967 TPRVGPQGG
+967 
-976 EAPGQAGD
+976 PGQGSEERGD
-984 SGRPVLVLGAGPRG
+984 GGAPQPAAHTGRPILVLGAGPRG

-1015 PAGSGRTEL
+1015 PPGSGRTEL
-1024 LRAVAASLAASARP
+1024 LRAVAASLASAARP

-1048 AGGKPEE
+1048 SGSE
-1055 RGEGLLPCTELPHV
+1055 RDERCEGLLPCTELPHV

-1075 SDPVRMRE
+1075 CDPVRMRE

-1092 KRRAELLGP
+1092 KRRAELLGD
-1101 LDFATWHA
+1101 LDFAAWHE
-1109 RHAEAAEQ
+1109 RHAQQEGP
-1117 AEPRRVVGQRPP
+1117 PRIVGQRPP

-1147 LRQVAARASDPG
+1147 LRTTARPGDPG

-1174 ALVAPGLGSP
+1174 ALVAPSLGSP

-1327 RLPPLIP
+1327 RLPALVP
-1334 FPT
+1334 FPA

>member
-1 MQIRLTVLAP
+1 MPPARICEVGVSRCVTTCTDDVSVPGGGNHRAFPLPGTPAQKGPLTAMQIRLTVLAP
-11 RSGQTPARACDVLVT
+11 RSGQTPARTCDVLVT

-38 GLAQAVSGPEGS
+38 QLASAVAGPESS
-50 QGGGAV
+50 QGGGAIV
-56 VLFAGRERLDGQRI
+56 FFAGRERLDGHRV

-84 LQVPGEDEAT
+84 LQVPGDDEAT
-94 DDTAPAQLHVV
+94 DDPVPAQLHVV

-120 IRIGRSAEAD
+120 IRIGRSADAD

-145 TVAEDGRVSVADL
+145 TVSDDGRVSVADL
-158 GSTNGTSLDGTEV
+158 GSTNGTSLDGVEV
-171 RDRPVRFPP
+171 RERPVRLAP

-188 STLRLTAGP
+188 SALRLTAGSRP
-197 RAGALPTAPDGE
+197 ATLPTAPDGE
-209 GHLRVSRADP
+209 GHLRVARAETGSP
-219 AAHGPVHGGPGT
+219 APGHGTGAPLSAHTPDHGGPGQGHGH
-231 SGAFGAG
+231 GAPASPFLGSPGSPGSPAPAG
-238 SGGFD
+238 S
-243 GSGGPAGLGEG
+243 P
-254 AGQAYGGQAGARA
+254 
-267 SGAFS
+267 
-272 GASHAEPVAYGSEG
+272 
-286 QEPGP
+286 
-291 GHGQGVSGT
+291 
-300 ASARRAPEGGEAPRR
+300 APEGPHGGYGAPGSSPEEDSWPEHAEAGPGAYPGQATHARGEEFADAPAPRR
-315 GGIGAWARR
+315 GIGAWARR
-324 LKGGG
+324 LKGGA
-329 GSRGGEQPQGA
+329 RV
-340 ERPGRDGWREAGA
+340 D
-353 SPYGHAY
+353 
-360 GNGHDSHPYGDGH
+360 
-373 GHGRAAGAPGSGAYA
+373 RAAGPETGAGVRRDTYGAARAPDGSGGPTAYGSSAPGAGAYGSAAGPHDFPGGSHDFPGGSHDPSGGPSGA
-388 APSAGAAG
+388 
-396 ASGSFDSSGS
+396 
-406 PGSFGAGGDSGHL
+406 GHL

-425 LSPFSAV
+425 GSPFSAL
-432 PSAPEGTWP
+432 PTAPEGTWP

-447 LTALGPGPRLWE
+447 MTALGPGPRLWE
-459 RHEGHPEALV
+459 RHPEHPEALV
-469 VRLGTTDRADVP
+469 VRLGTTDRAEVP
-481 SVPVTVGLREAGSL
+481 AVPVTVGLREAGSL
-495 GLAGPRARLA
+495 GLAGPRARLT
-505 GLARATVA
+505 GLTRATVA

-526 VLISTDRSRSLEER
+526 VLISTDRSRPLEER

-555 MHGQDCRLLLAYDR
+555 THGQDCRLLLAYDR
-569 EQADA
+569 EQAAA

-579 VRRLDEGPF
+579 VRRLDEGPL

-593 NLDRTEVAEAARA
+593 HLDRASVAEAARA
-606 HKGPHTVVVLDG
+606 HTGPHTVVVLDG
-618 DPGTAALRETTAR
+618 DPGTAMLRETTAR

-654 TSPVAATYD
+654 TSPVSATYET
-663 AACRASIAF
+663 ACRASIAF

-727 DEGSAAL
+727 EEGSAAL

-761 SLMARWASTADD
+761 SLMARWASTAEA
-773 QPGASLPRPAA
+773 QPGASAPRGAA
-784 APSRTDL
+784 ARAPRQEVDS
-791 ETPGSGRTLSAGPR
+791 PNSGRTLSAGPR
-805 VGPQRTAAE
+805 VGPQRTAASSPH
-814 ARRSQDTPTSGRI
+814 RDSGRA
-827 PYPGD
+827 PYPAAGAPD
-832 PASGRTPYP
+832 PDRTPYP
-841 GAGDRDSGRTPYPG
+841 PLGARDSGRTPYPPL
-855 TDSRGSGRT
+855 DS
-864 PYPGAGSRDSSRT
+864 
-877 LYPDTDDLDYGHTPY
+877 
-892 PAPEPRSSGRT
+892 
-903 PYPGADSRDSARTPY
+903 
-918 PGMEG
+918 
-923 RDSGRTPYPGADA
+923 
-936 RDSSRTPYPG
+936 
-946 AHTRDSERTPYPGAE
+946 RDSERTPHPGG
-961 ARDSGR
+961 RRSGPGR
-967 TPRVGPQGG
+967 GSEERGDGG
-976 EAPGQAGD
+976 APPPAAHT
-984 SGRPVLVLGAGPRG
+984 GRPVLVLGAGPRG

-1015 PAGSGRTEL
+1015 PPGSGRTEL
-1024 LRAVAASLAASARP
+1024 LRAVAASLASAARP

-1048 AGGKPEE
+1048 SGGE
-1055 RGEGLLPCTELPHV
+1055 RGERCEGLLPCTELPHV

-1075 SDPVRMRE
+1075 CDPVRMRE

-1092 KRRAELLGP
+1092 KRRAELLGD
-1101 LDFATWHA
+1101 LDFAAWHA
-1109 RHAEAAEQ
+1109 RHAQQEG
-1117 AEPRRVVGQRPP
+1117 PPRVVGQRPP

-1147 LRQVAARASDPG
+1147 LRPTARPGDPG

-1174 ALVAPGLGSP
+1174 ALVAPALGSP

-1232 IVLDAPVLPPSPDE
+1232 IVLDAPVQPPSPDE

-1327 RLPPLIP
+1327 RLPALVP
-1334 FPT
+1334 FPA

>member
-11 RSGQTPARACDVLVT
+11 RSGQTPARTCDVLVT

-38 GLAQAVSGPEGS
+38 QLAAAVSGPESS

-56 VLFAGRERLDGQRI
+56 VLFAGRERLDGHRI

-84 LQVPGEDEAT
+84 LQVPGDDEAT
-94 DDTAPAQLHVV
+94 DEAVPAQLHVV

-120 IRIGRSAEAD
+120 IRIGRSADAD

-145 TVAEDGRVSVADL
+145 TVSDDGRVSVADL
-158 GSTNGTSLDGTEV
+158 GSTNGTSLDGVEV
-171 RDRPVRFPP
+171 RERPVRLAP

-188 STLRLTAGP
+188 SALRLTAGSRP
-197 RAGALPTAPDGE
+197 PALPTAPDGE
-209 GHLRVSRADP
+209 GHLRVTRAETGAP
-219 AAHGPVHGGPGT
+219 A
-231 SGAFGAG
+231 
-238 SGGFD
+238 
-243 GSGGPAGLGEG
+243 
-254 AGQAYGGQAGARA
+254 
-267 SGAFS
+267 
-272 GASHAEPVAYGSEG
+272 
-286 QEPGP
+286 P
-291 GHGQGVSGT
+291 GHGTTAPLFAHTPDHGGQGHGHGAPGSPPP
-300 ASARRAPEGGEAPRR
+300 ASAPAAGSPASSGPHGGLGAPGSAPDEAAWPEHAEAGPGAYPGHTYPGHGHDTHARGAEFADAPAPRR
-315 GGIGAWARR
+315 GIGAWARR
-324 LKGGG
+324 LKGGAK
-329 GSRGGEQPQGA
+329 GEQAAGPETGA
-340 ERPGRDGWREAGA
+340 GVRGDTYGGPRVPDGPGGPTAPGT
-353 SPYGHAY
+353 SAY
-360 GNGHDSHPYGDGH
+360 GPS
-373 GHGRAAGAPGSGAYA
+373 APGSSASGSSASGSGAYGSGA
-388 APSAGAAG
+388 YGSAAG
-396 ASGSFDSSGS
+396 HHDFPGGSHDPSGGPSG
-406 PGSFGAGGDSGHL
+406 SGHL
-419 ASPVSP
+419 SSPASPG
-425 LSPFSAV
+425 SPFSAL

-459 RHEGHPEALV
+459 RRPGHPEALV
-469 VRLGTTDRADVP
+469 VRLGTTDRAEVP
-481 SVPVTVGLREAGSL
+481 AVPVTVGLREAGSL

-526 VLISTDRSRSLEER
+526 VLISTDRSRPLEER

-555 MHGQDCRLLLAYDR
+555 THGQDCRLLLAYDR
-569 EQADA
+569 EQAAA

-579 VRRLDEGPF
+579 VRRLDEGSL

-593 NLDRTEVAEAARA
+593 HLDRASVAEAARA
-606 HKGPHTVVVLDG
+606 HTGPHTVVVLDG
-618 DPGTAALRETTAR
+618 DPGTAMLRETTAR

-654 TSPVAATYD
+654 ASPVAATYE

-727 DEGSAAL
+727 EEGSAAL

-761 SLMARWASTADD
+761 SLMARWASTAEA
-773 QPGASLPRPAA
+773 QPGASAPRAGAA
-784 APSRTDL
+784 APARSELDSAN
-791 ETPGSGRTLSAGPR
+791 SGRTLSAGPR
-805 VGPQRTAAE
+805 VGPQRTAA
-814 ARRSQDTPTSGRI
+814 SP
-827 PYPGD
+827 PH
-832 PASGRTPYP
+832 
-841 GAGDRDSGRTPYPG
+841 RDSGRTPYPAAG
-855 TDSRGSGRT
+855 TPDPDRT
-864 PYPGAGSRDSSRT
+864 PYPP
-877 LYPDTDDLDYGHTPY
+877 PD
-892 PAPEPRSSGRT
+892 A
-903 PYPGADSRDSARTPY
+903 
-918 PGMEG
+918 
-923 RDSGRTPYPGADA
+923 RDSGRTPYRGHRSDPD
-936 RDSSRTPYPG
+936 RPHCPPPDT
-946 AHTRDSERTPYPGAE
+946 H
-961 ARDSGR
+961 DSGR
-967 TPRVGPQGG
+967 TPHPGSRRSG
-976 EAPGQAGD
+976 PGQAPGSRSGSGERGD
-984 SGRPVLVLGAGPRG
+984 AASASVSGGATPPAGVHTGRPVLVLGAGPRG
-998 PLSVDLADEGP
+998 PLGVDLADEGP

-1015 PAGSGRTEL
+1015 PPGSGRTEL
-1024 LRAVAASLAASARP
+1024 LRAVAASLASAARP

-1048 AGGKPEE
+1048 SGGEQGE

-1075 SDPVRMRE
+1075 CDPVRMRE

-1092 KRRAELLGP
+1092 KRRAELLGD
-1101 LDFATWHA
+1101 LDFAAWHE
-1109 RHAEAAEQ
+1109 RHAQREAT
-1117 AEPRRVVGQRPP
+1117 PRIVGQRPP
-1129 SGAERRGDLDSPA
+1129 SGVERRGDLDSPA

-1147 LRQVAARASDPG
+1147 LRPAARSGDPG

-1174 ALVAPGLGSP
+1174 ALVAPALGSP

-1327 RLPPLIP
+1327 RLPALVP
-1334 FPT
+1334 FPA